1 MDTVSDRAYG
11 SRYEPIEKIARGGM
25 ADVYRARDTLLD
37 RPVALKV
44 LFPELSVNDAF
55 VERFRRE
62 AQAAANL
69 SQSNIVSV
77 FDWGR
82 DHGTYFIVMEL
93 VTGSTLAQRIR
104 AAAPLPVAEVASVGA
119 DVAGALAFA
128 HRHGVVHRD
137 IKPSNVLITTEGDV
151 KVADFGIA
159 RAVTSEGDLTQTGS
173 VLGTASYISPEQAQG
188 GSLDGR
194 SDVYSL
200 GIVMYEMATGVP
212 PFTGD
217 SPLAIAFKHVKDP
230 LPLPSSIEPSIP
242 SDLEAVIVRCLAK
255 DPNDRYGT
263 ASALRADLLRF
274 SQGRAVEAAILA
286 DRTAVRVPPQYRDLA
301 ADPTVAIPLN
311 TTEEPTKGSR
321 RGWIVALVVAVI
333 VAAIAGFV
341 LVGSATGLFSTATAT
356 TAAPQLVSVPSVT
369 GLSQS
374 SAIHNLNRLGL
385 KHQVH
390 SVRNSAKSGTVVGQ
404 NPQSGTSLKKG
415 SSVTLTVSS
424 GPSLVSV
431 PKVTQENISVAENT
445 LLSLGFNVTTNYVSN
460 SKASSGTVIAQ
471 SPPSGTSQPARS
483 TITLTVSNGPTT
495 VQVPNVVGDLISQA
509 ANTLSSNHLTV
520 GTVTSKASSQ
530 PANTVLSQSPAAQ
543 GLVPVNT
550 SVNLVISS
558 GTSSTTTSTTQPTTT
573 STTTSTTQPTTTSTT
588 TSTTQPGPPGG

>member
-1 MDTVSDRAYG
+1 
-11 SRYEPIEKIARGGM
+11 M

-69 SQSNIVSV
+69 SQPNIVSV
-77 FDWGR
+77 YDWGR

-93 VTGSTLAQRIR
+93 VTGTTLAQRIR
-104 AAAPLPVAEVASVGA
+104 SAAPLLPAEVASIGA

-137 IKPSNVLITTEGDV
+137 IKPSNVLITSEGDV

-159 RAVTSEGDLTQTGS
+159 RAITAEGDLTQTGS

-200 GIVMYEMATGVP
+200 GVVMFEMVTGVP

-217 SPLAIAFKHVKDP
+217 SPLSIAFQHVKDD
-230 LPLPSSIEPSIP
+230 LPAPSSIVPSIP
-242 SDLEAVIVRCLAK
+242 RDLEAIIVRSLAK
-255 DPNDRYGT
+255 DPADRYGT
-263 ASALRADLLRF
+263 ASDLRADLLRF
-274 SQGRAVEAAILA
+274 GQGQVVEATTII
-286 DRTAVRVPPQYRDLA
+286 DRPPLSIPSQYREIS
-301 ADPTVAIPLN
+301 ADPTVAIPVS
-311 TTEEPTKGSR
+311 PTSQPERGSR
-321 RGWIVALVVAVI
+321 RGMITAIIVAVV

-341 LVGSATGLFSTATAT
+341 FVGSATGLFSST
-356 TAAPQLVSVPSVT
+356 TPTTLVAQLTSVPSVT
-369 GLSQS
+369 GMNQS
-374 SAIHNLNRLGL
+374 SADQSLRRHGFKPRT
-385 KHQVH
+385 VT
-390 SVRNSAKSGTVVGQ
+390 VENSAKAGTVVGQ
-404 NPQSGTSLKKG
+404 HPQFGTSAKKG
-415 SSVTLTVSS
+415 SVVTLTVSS
-424 GPSLVSV
+424 GPSLISV
-431 PKVTQENISVAENT
+431 PKVTHENISNAENT
-445 LLSLGFNVTTNYVSN
+445 LLGLGFNVATNYVSN
-460 SKASSGTVIAQ
+460 STATAGTVIAQ
-471 SPPSGTSQPARS
+471 SPNSGTSQPSRS
-483 TITLTVSNGPTT
+483 TITLTVSNGPTS

-530 PANTVLSQSPAAQ
+530 PANTVLSQSPVAQ
-543 GLVPVNT
+543 SSVPVNT
-550 SVNLVISS
+550 SVNLVVSS
-558 GTSSTTTSTTQPTTT
+558 GTATTSSTTSTTQPTTT
-573 STTTSTTQPTTTSTT
+573 SSTTSTTQPTTTSST
-588 TSTTQPGPPGG
+588 TSTTQPAPPPPG